1 MFVYFVVFMEGGRSS
16 SMKLPRTT
24 IGKYSVEAV
33 AKALDILEVFDGSE
47 ALTLNE
53 VSRRVNLNKSRA
65 FRLLHTLAER
75 GYVDRG
81 PDASRYQLGVKLFER
96 AANVRRD
103 VKQLA
108 RPFMESLHN
117 KFNETVNLG
126 VLNQGSVLYVDI
138 LESSR
143 PFRMAA
149 TVGCRMPVHL
159 TSMGKAMLANLAA
172 ESRAQPENRR
182 PAGPR
187 RKQVQIPQRELDRVR
202 DQGYA
207 IDNEENEPG
216 VACIGAAI
224 LDEAGRPVA
233 ALSVSGPAR
242 RILGVKNII
251 AQAVVASCSNISKSL
266 GFNGP
271 LEK

>member
-1 MFVYFVVFMEGGRSS
+1 MVIVEGGRSS
-16 SMKLPRTT
+16 NMKLPRTT

-33 AKALDILEVFDGSE
+33 AKALDILGVFDGSE
-47 ALTLNE
+47 QLALNE
-53 VSRRVNLNKSRA
+53 ISRRVQLNKSRT

-75 GYVDRG
+75 GYVDRS

-108 RPFMESLHN
+108 RPFMQSLHDS
-117 KFNETVNLG
+117 FNETVNLG
-126 VLNQGSVLYVDI
+126 VLNQGNVLYIDI

-172 ESRAQPENRR
+172 ETRARPRHLR
-182 PAGPR
+182 PAGSR
-187 RKQVQIPQRELDRVR
+187 RKQVQIPQRELDLVR

-207 IDNEENEPG
+207 IDNQENEPG

-224 LDEAGRPVA
+224 LDETGRPVA
-233 ALSVSGPAR
+233 ALSVSGPAH
-242 RILGVKNII
+242 RILGVKKDI
-251 AQAVVASCSNISKSL
+251 AQAVATSCRNISKSL

>member
-1 MFVYFVVFMEGGRSS
+1 
-16 SMKLPRTT
+16 MKLPRTT

-33 AKALDILEVFDGSE
+33 AKALDILEVFNGSE
-47 ALTLNE
+47 PLTLNE
-53 VSRRVNLNKSRA
+53 ISRRVQMNKSRT

-75 GYVDRG
+75 GYVDRS
-81 PDASRYQLGVKLFER
+81 PDALRYQLGVRLFER
-96 AANVRRD
+96 AAHVRRD

-108 RPFMESLHN
+108 RPFMQSLHN
-117 KFNETVNLG
+117 RFNETVNLG
-126 VLNQGSVLYVDI
+126 VLNQGNVLYIDI

-159 TSMGKAMLANLAA
+159 TSMGKAILANLAA
-172 ESRAQPENRR
+172 ETRARPHKRR
-182 PAGPR
+182 LPGAQ
-187 RKQVQIPQRELDRVR
+187 RKLVPIPQRELDLVR

-207 IDNEENEPG
+207 VDNEENEPG

-242 RILGVKNII
+242 RILGAKKDI
-251 AQAVVASCSNISKSL
+251 ARAVIASCRNVSKSL
-266 GFNGP
+266 GFGGP